1 MKKLH
6 KQVQKMICGKVLEK
20 QIRSQKLI
28 LNLVFP
34 ATTATLIENYGQ
46 SATNFSSSVFIIAV
60 ENYVLPDIR

>member
-1 MKKLH
+1 MKKLQNDSWKSSWK
-6 KQVQKMICGKVLEK
+6 KQV
-20 QIRSQKLI
+20 RSPELI

-46 SATNFSSSVFIIAV
+46 SATDFSSSVFIIAV